1 MTRTFRPRLDIL
13 PAAQKRLWTEL
24 ADLPANF
31 TLYGGTAIAVRLG
44 HRESIDFD
52 FFTSRDIDPRTL
64 LSDLPL
70 LSGARVLDIQLN
82 TLTVGL
88 DRDGPVKVSFFGVPK
103 LGRVKP
109 VLRAE
114 DIGLAVADLLDLGGT
129 KVSVVQVRAE
139 VKDYID
145 IDVLISSG
153 LGLPDM
159 LAAGSTLYGQSFAPL
174 SALKALAYFEDDSLK
189 ALPSAVKDRL
199 RRAVR
204 AVDLDRLPI
213 IPRLPDEGTGS

>member
-52 FFTSRDIDPRTL
+52 FFTSQDIDPRTL

-70 LSGARVLDIQLN
+70 LSGAEVLDIQPN

-139 VKDYID
+139 IKDYMD
-145 IDVLISSG
+145 IDALISSG

-159 LAAGSTLYGQSFAPL
+159 LAAGSSLYGQSFTPL

-189 ALPSAVKDRL
+189 ALPAAVKDRL

-204 AVDLDRLPI
+204 AVDLDRLPV
-213 IPRLPDEGTGS
+213 IPRLPDEETSS